1 MPCRGQADWP
11 FPFLERALTYAEFDT
26 LDSVVQDAFQA
37 YLAERGIDAALSN
50 FIVSYSEFKE
60 QKDYVGWLADV
71 KEFVNA

>member
-1 MPCRGQADWP
+1 
-11 FPFLERALTYAEFDT
+11 LSALTYAEFDT